1 GAALISYL
9 EGHELLPRF
18 RPMTHVH
25 VLLVGDVHEKARK
38 VVQELRDNGVNVAV
52 DLSGQP
58 VEEQLKTATIKDVPY
73 TVRIGERELADG
85 LFEIKNLASGKPE
98 RHSLARIISIL
109 KDHRR

>member
-1 GAALISYL
+1 DNGSKKAHPILGGGRYDYLAGESSAESLPIAGFSVNGAALISYL

-58 VEEQLKTATIKDVPY
+58 VEEQLKTAIVKDVP
-73 TVRIGERELADG
+73 
-85 LFEIKNLASGKPE
+85 
-98 RHSLARIISIL
+98 
-109 KDHRR
+109 